1 MFQKDRVFLEHCT
14 KKTRS
19 QWNKNGTKKN
29 RPQWSQAG
37 RKERNIMDY
46 NIIKEKMN
54 KSIDNL
60 REKFAEV
67 RAGRA
72 NPAILNKVKIDYYGT
87 PTPINQVAGV
97 SVPEARMIVIQPWD
111 ISVLKEIEKAILA
124 SDIGINP
131 NNDGKVI
138 RLAFPELTEERRK
151 ELVKDIKKM
160 AEDCKVAVR
169 NARRDGID
177 QAKKEQKD
185 GELTEDELKQ
195 AENKIQELTD
205 KAIEEIDK
213 VLANK
218 ENEILSI

>member
-1 MFQKDRVFLEHCT
+1 
-14 KKTRS
+14 
-19 QWNKNGTKKN
+19 
-29 RPQWSQAG
+29 
-37 RKERNIMDY
+37 MDY
-46 NIIKEKMN
+46 TNIKEKM
-54 KSIDNL
+54 
-60 REKFAEV
+60 EKCINVYNEKLSEV

-97 SVPEARMIVIQPWD
+97 SVPEARLIVIQPWD
-111 ISVLKEIEKAILA
+111 MSILKEIEKAILA

-138 RLAFPELTEERRK
+138 RLAFTELTEERRK
-151 ELVKDIKKM
+151 DLVKDIKKM

-205 KAIEEIDK
+205 KAIEEVDK

>member
-1 MFQKDRVFLEHCT
+1 MERTQKGSIWLNLIMLNLVIVM
-14 KKTRS
+14 
-19 QWNKNGTKKN
+19 QNKE
-29 RPQWSQAG
+29 
-37 RKERNIMDY
+37 RKEIIMDY
-46 NIIKEKMN
+46 SIIKEKMN

-60 REKFAEV
+60 REKFSEV

-111 ISVLKEIEKAILA
+111 LSVLKEIEKAILT

-185 GELTEDELKQ
+185 GEMTEDDLKQ
-195 AENKIQELTD
+195 AENKIQEMTD
-205 KAIEEIDK
+205 KSIEEIDK
-213 VLANK
+213 ILANK